1 MCFLTQRSK
10 ELLLGDSR
18 VTMHDAC
25 AMTNMHSSDL
35 FSDARSNECCA
46 LLSSWAMEQHHHF
59 HPHYWHSLMRHL
71 ASTSFAPPTQRR
83 MRRRTALQPL
93 KPPLLSL
100 QAEMLHRGFPS
111 CLEQIHAIRER
122 SEQPSLFTLV
132 STCEPSNGEE
142 YSAPSANKMST
153 KLMRLRK
160 TRWWT
165 RH

>member
-1 MCFLTQRSK
+1 MCFLTQRTG

-35 FSDARSNECCA
+35 FLTQGRMSVAT
-46 LLSSWAMEQHHHF
+46 LLSSWAMEQHHQF
-59 HPHYWHSLMRHL
+59 HPHYWHHLMRHL

-132 STCEPSNGEE
+132 CTCEPSNGQE

-153 KLMRLRK
+153 KLKRLRN
-160 TRWWT
+160 TRKWT
-165 RH
+165 QP

>member
-1 MCFLTQRSK
+1 MCFLTQRSR

-46 LLSSWAMEQHHHF
+46 LLSSWAMEQRHHF
-59 HPHYWHSLMRHL
+59 HPHYWHKLMRHL

-100 QAEMLHRGFPS
+100 QAEKCCGVVFEAAQNKYMQFEKDPS
-111 CLEQIHAIRER
+111 SLVFSR
-122 SEQPSLFTLV
+122 S
-132 STCEPSNGEE
+132 
-142 YSAPSANKMST
+142 SARVN
-153 KLMRLRK
+153 LRTDRNTVHQALIK
-160 TRWWT
+160 CPQS
-165 RH
+165 